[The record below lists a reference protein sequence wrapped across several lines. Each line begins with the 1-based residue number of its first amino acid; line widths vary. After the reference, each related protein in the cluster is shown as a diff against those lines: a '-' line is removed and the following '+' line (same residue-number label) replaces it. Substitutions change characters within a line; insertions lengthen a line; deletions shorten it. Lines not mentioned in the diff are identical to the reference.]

1 MNSSPVWRCLDS
13 VGSHGA
19 NHMEG
24 EWCEPRGE
32 EQTATPQGSST
43 AHLWRLVTVWNWFP
57 FPLEKINSSE
67 LGHRSSCCTT
77 IRVRSCVQKLSMTH
91 KYLFLISY
99 RGATMTLRRCINSV
113 CDAARLS
120 WKWTPNVCPE
130 RNFVNGTHIS
140 AICYNPEYRFT
151 SHQLSVILYIF
162 RGCRV
167 DKFDVKP
174 NNSIKGK

>member
-1 MNSSPVWRCLDS
+1 MNSPPIWCCLDS
-13 VGSHGA
+13 IGSHGA

-43 AHLWRLVTVWNWFP
+43 ADLWSLVTVWNWFP
-57 FPLEKINSSE
+57 FPLENKNSSQ
-67 LGHRSSCCTT
+67 LGQQSSCCT
-77 IRVRSCVQKLSMTH
+77 IIGSCVLKLPVTH

-99 RGATMTLRRCINSV
+99 RGATMTLRWCINSV
-113 CDAARLS
+113 YDAARLS
-120 WKWTPNVCPE
+120 WTWTPNVYPE
-130 RNFVNGTHIS
+130 RNFLNGTHIS
-140 AICYNPEYRFT
+140 AVCYNPEYRFT

-167 DKFDVKP
+167 DKFGVKP